1 MFNYGRKAEF
11 VVEKDGEGGRADKF
25 LANNLDGFSRERL
38 KKVFDS
44 GCVLVNGIAVKPSFK
59 IKEKDKITAYLPD
72 DEILD
77 VKAENIELNI
87 VYQDE
92 DIAIID
98 KPAGMVVHPAN
109 GNTNGT
115 MVNALMYHIDNL
127 SAINGVVRPGIV
139 HRIDKETSGLL
150 VVAKND
156 EAHNA
161 LAAQFAVHSITRA
174 YKAVVHGNFSALK
187 GTVDAPIGRD
197 LNDRKAF
204 CVTLKN
210 SKRAVTHYEVE
221 KNYEG
226 YSLLD
231 VTLETGRTHQIR
243 VHMKYISHPIVG
255 DKVYGLNTELDK
267 PYNGQLLHAY
277 LLGFI
282 HPRSQKYV
290 EFRSELPAR
299 FDKLLR

>member
-1 MFNYGRKAEF
+1 MFSEGRKERF
-11 VVEKDGEGGRADKF
+11 LVEKDGEGERADRF
-25 LANNLDGFSRERL
+25 LANHLDGFSREKL
-38 KKVFDS
+38 KKVFDAGS
-44 GCVLVNGIAVKPSFK
+44 VEVNGVAVKPSFK
-59 IKEKDKITAYLPD
+59 LKENDFLSAYLPE
-72 DEILD
+72 DEVLD

-87 VYQDE
+87 VYQDG
-92 DIAIID
+92 DIAVID

-109 GNTNGT
+109 GNPNGT

-174 YKAVVHGNFSALK
+174 YKAVVHGNFSTQR
-187 GTVDAPIGRD
+187 GTIDAPIGRD
-197 LNDRKAF
+197 LNNRKAF

-210 SKRAVTHYEVE
+210 SKRAVTHYEVV
-221 KNYEG
+221 KNLDG

-255 DKVYGLNTELDK
+255 DKLYGLNTDLDR

-277 LLGFI
+277 LLGFV
-282 HPRSQKYV
+282 HPRSKEYV

-299 FDKLLR
+299 FDKLLN